1 MSFGWEPEKIDKE
14 YETKGTVVIGT
25 DEYRDLINENCRL
38 RAAGQKEHDDWY
50 REYSR
55 ANDLE
60 KSVKRLESAIAEF
73 NEWLDS
79 DDSLRPKFK
88 LWRVEKMESKE
99 REA

>member
-1 MSFGWEPEKIDKE
+1 MSFYWEPEQERKE

-50 REYSR
+50 REYGR

-60 KSVKRLESAIAEF
+60 KSVKRLERTIAEF

-88 LWRVEKMESKE
+88 LWKVEKKEAEE
-99 REA
+99 REE